1 MVNFIKNDYNINN
14 DINNNRNNIQMDNNQ
29 EVYLINVARNSYEL
43 RNISDQQIREAL
55 RKANGN
61 IDNAVILLT
70 VNNNNIN

>member
-14 DINNNRNNIQMDNNQ
+14 DINNNRSNIQMDNNQ
-29 EVYLINVARNSYEL
+29 EVYLINFARNSYDL

-55 RKANGN
+55 RKTNGN

>member
-14 DINNNRNNIQMDNNQ
+14 DINNNRSNIQMDNNQ
-29 EVYLINVARNSYEL
+29 EVYLINFARNSYDL
-43 RNISDQQIREAL
+43 RNISDQQINEAL
-55 RKANGN
+55 RKTNGN

>member
-14 DINNNRNNIQMDNNQ
+14 DINNNRSNIQMDNNQ
-29 EVYLINVARNSYEL
+29 EVYLINFAINSYDL

-55 RKANGN
+55 RKTNGN

-70 VNNNNIN
+70 III